1 MDEFGRTREQ
11 MKEFV
16 NKMLKSLAEEA
27 KMMGGDRNAFRGIT
41 ASVCRR

>member
-1 MDEFGRTREQ
+1 

-16 NKMLKSLAEEA
+16 HKMLKYLAEEA
-27 KMMGGDRNAFRGIT
+27 KRVGRDRNAFRGIT